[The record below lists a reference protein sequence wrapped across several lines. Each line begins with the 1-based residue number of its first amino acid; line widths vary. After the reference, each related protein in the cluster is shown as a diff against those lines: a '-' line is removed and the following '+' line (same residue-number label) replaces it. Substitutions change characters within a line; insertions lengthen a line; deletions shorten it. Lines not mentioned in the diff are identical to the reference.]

1 MEGAGLLVY
10 FQTDF
15 ICLEGNQAAGF
26 PLSSTAFPYDR

>member
-15 ICLEGNQAAGF
+15 ICLEGNQAAV
-26 PLSSTAFPYDR
+26 FPYLPLLFI